1 VIREASYLAHWI
13 ELLREDKRAIFSAA
27 SHAQRAVDFLR
38 NLASREE
45 ASLRPGGASQGAP

>member
-1 VIREASYLAHWI
+1 VIREASYLAHWL